1 MGEEIATFQ
10 KDEPKLVK
18 QKKTNKKQEAPELL
32 RTLNPHILGKVEVG
46 RDSMDKTQFR
56 DQERMGR

>member
-18 QKKTNKKQEAPELL
+18 QKKKRTKNKKHQSYS
-32 RTLNPHILGKVEVG
+32 RHSIHTY
-46 RDSMDKTQFR
+46 
-56 DQERMGR
+56 